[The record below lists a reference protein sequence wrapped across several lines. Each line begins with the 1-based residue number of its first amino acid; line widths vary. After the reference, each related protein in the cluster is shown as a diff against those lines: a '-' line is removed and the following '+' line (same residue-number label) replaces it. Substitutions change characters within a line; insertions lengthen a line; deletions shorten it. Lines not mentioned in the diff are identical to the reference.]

1 MEEITE
7 RRQVCHSLPSA
18 VNGDDLIVAAIHRLQ
33 MEVWWLIAARRASA
47 DPTFPR
53 QLRRRVPGQN
63 CPVSGCVRHRSSH
76 RPDDPPLAIPV
87 QR

>member
-7 RRQVCHSLPSA
+7 RCPLSHPLPAGVC
-18 VNGDDLIVAAIHRLQ
+18 GEDLVVAAIHRLRV
-33 MEVWWLIAARRASA
+33 EVWWLIATHRAAS
-47 DPTFPR
+47 DPSFPR
-53 QLRRRVPGQN
+53 QLRRRVPGAH
-63 CPVSGCVRHRSSH
+63 CPVNGCVRH